1 VHLDRRWIE
10 EHIPHKNDM
19 CLLDEVLSWDLT
31 QTQCR
36 TSTHRS
42 PDNPLRSHGRLGAAC
57 GIEYAAQTMAV
68 HGALVA
74 SESGGMAPPG
84 FLASVRGVRLNIE
97 RLDVFE
103 ADLVTSVK
111 RVAGDESTALYE
123 FSVSADDV
131 VLVIGR
137 AAIAFNL
144 FDGVSPVQTGGESA
158 GPAAASNAEAP

>member
-1 VHLDRRWIE
+1 VHLDRHWIE
-10 EHIPHKNDM
+10 EHIPHKNGM
-19 CLLDEVLSWDLT
+19 CLLDEVLSWDLQ

-74 SESGGMAPPG
+74 SASGGMAPPG

-111 RVAGDESTALYE
+111 RVAGDKNTALYE

-131 VLVIGR
+131 VLVMGR

-144 FDGVSPVQTGGESA
+144 FDGVAPAPAGGKPA
-158 GPAAASNAEAP
+158 GLAGTSGAETT